1 MGGGGSMQGESISMD
16 TLHSKYL
23 LIIHGESRLGSRI
36 ENLEFRA
43 VAWIRN
49 LSIQKSLA
57 YRSYLW
63 S

>member
-1 MGGGGSMQGESISMD
+1 MQGESISMD